1 MDMSDAILAAAQTVA
16 GGVYPFAVALAAV
29 GVLSMA
35 FLQTV
40 KDIFPLRRRFQAA
53 WISGWLEDQAR
64 QAPAIPTG
72 TAVNAETAETVLIRL
87 ATSGDRDALYDL
99 PIEQVSG
106 QMNSAAQ
113 LVLDF
118 PWRYEDLFRCLTA
131 QADVEDVR
139 RLLDARPP
147 ERGPR
152 PVLGADDKA
161 ALIDARNRVTHQVQR
176 SLDGLQI
183 AAGYRWK
190 FWLQVASIVLSGL
203 LVWIGLMLFVKDS
216 APVRHLLVSAAM
228 AVAGGFVA
236 PVARDLVA
244 ALQQLRK

>member
-1 MDMSDAILAAAQTVA
+1 MEMSDAILLAAQRVA

-35 FLQTV
+35 FLQTL
-40 KDIFPLRRRFQAA
+40 KDIFPLRRTFQAA
-53 WISGWLEDQAR
+53 WVRRWLEDQAR
-64 QAPAIPTG
+64 RAPVIPTG
-72 TAVNAETAETVLIRL
+72 SAVSAERAETDLIRL

-99 PIEQVSG
+99 PIEQVTG
-106 QMNSAAQ
+106 QMNAAAQ

-118 PWRYEDLFRCLTA
+118 PWRHEHLFRCLAA
-131 QADVEDVR
+131 QADVEDLR

-152 PVLGADDKA
+152 PALGAEEKA

-176 SLDGLQI
+176 GLDGLQI

-190 FWLQVASIVLSGL
+190 LWLQVASITLSGVLVGLGL
-203 LVWIGLMLFVKDS
+203 LLF
-216 APVRHLLVSAAM
+216 ARERALAHLPIYLAM
-228 AVAGGFVA
+228 AVVGGFVA